1 MADYINKEIPNS
13 IEGKCT
19 LPETNIA
26 PENRPLERRFLFN
39 TIIFRCYVSFG
50 ECKLIA
56 NSSCLTINPIFW
68 RQKGRPKNLHIIAFS
83 HVRRYQTSM
92 KKKKHFLRNII
103 SGCRFVP
110 YIHTFSERSKKTDGT
125 IQAGTHK
132 CGDSRGLVQQH
143 VMS

>member
-26 PENRPLERRFLFN
+26 PENRPLERRFLFK

-56 NSSCLTINPIFW
+56 NSSCLTINPKIFGE
-68 RQKGRPKNLHIIAFS
+68 K
-83 HVRRYQTSM
+83 HVRLPNLDL
-92 KKKKHFLRNII
+92 KEKHVLHNII

-110 YIHTFSERSKKTDGT
+110 YIHTFSERSRKTDGT

-132 CGDSRGLVQQH
+132 YCGDSWFVWFSG
-143 VMS
+143 M